1 MPAEITKVEA
11 DIDAYVLA
19 KLKKVA
25 QEKNLSLDNLV
36 ALILN
41 KGVINP

>member
-11 DIDAYVLA
+11 DIDAYVFA

-41 KGVINP
+41 KGVINL